1 MSNAVL
7 EVKELV
13 KVFGET
19 RAVDGLSFHVEQG
32 EIFALLGPNGAGKS
46 TTIRCLTTLLHLTS
60 GSIAVCGHDVVKE
73 PDAVRTCLGYV
84 PQELALDRHLIT
96 DTAMLEEHVLLWCD
110 LMRTR
115 VRARPGVTTP
125 PPRPPEWV
133 FR

>member
-60 GSIAVCGHDVVKE
+60 GSIAVSTSPAARIAG
-73 PDAVRTCLGYV
+73 R
-84 PQELALDRHLIT
+84 
-96 DTAMLEEHVLLWCD
+96 LEAK
-110 LMRTR
+110 RR
-115 VRARPGVTTP
+115 
-125 PPRPPEWV
+125 RPPECA
-133 FR
+133 